1 MQYDIRSDLLIEALS
16 IDTDGIVSD
25 VRNEN
30 NLTITT
36 VDVIDENITKKRR
49 ENILLLS
56 LMI

>member
-25 VRNEN
+25 VRNKN

-36 VDVIDENITKKRR
+36 VDVIDEDI
-49 ENILLLS
+49 ILLLS